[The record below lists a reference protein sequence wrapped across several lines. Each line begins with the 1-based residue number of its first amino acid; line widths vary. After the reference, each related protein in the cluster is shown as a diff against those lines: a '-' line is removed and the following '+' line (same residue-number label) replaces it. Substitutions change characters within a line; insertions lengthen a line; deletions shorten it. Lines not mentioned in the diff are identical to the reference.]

1 MEEEREEGWP
11 AVAHGAAGGSGGGR
25 TQLLAT
31 VEVPAMM
38 VLTVSSP
45 IFFCFFFSSCSF
57 FSFFSLGSLLSI
69 PLFFLPLFSCASPL
83 FIGKNRGE
91 RGRGGHYAAA
101 PPTRGKFWASR
112 GPWSASFWTKR
123 RKKGSENT
131 RERSFLPLF
140 LCTSRGRRKSAVL
153 FKTTPFWDFF
163 FYEQCMKR
171 RPFFTKHA
179 ISFKRKR
186 RQKNMSEYKS
196 VLNLWFVQ
204 SSPQLQFWFKN
215 QCNCIPAKSKHR
227 PWGWLPFSLWSLVLN
242 LCNLTLNWAINF

>member
-1 MEEEREEGWP
+1 MWTVEKKTQKKKKKKEVEEEREEGWP
-11 AVAHGAAGGSGGGR
+11 AVAHGASGGR

-45 IFFCFFFSSCSF
+45 IFFCFFFSSSSF
-57 FSFFSLGSLLSI
+57 FSFFSLGSLLYI
-69 PLFFLPLFSCASPL
+69 PLFFLPLFSCSSPI

-91 RGRGGHYAAA
+91 RGRGGHYVAA
-101 PPTRGKFWASR
+101 PPTRRKFWASR

-131 RERSFLPLF
+131 GERSFLPLF

-163 FYEQCMKR
+163 LWTMHETVLFFYKTR
-171 RPFFTKHA
+171 HF
-179 ISFKRKR
+179 I
-186 RQKNMSEYKS
+186 
-196 VLNLWFVQ
+196 
-204 SSPQLQFWFKN
+204 
-215 QCNCIPAKSKHR
+215 
-227 PWGWLPFSLWSLVLN
+227 
-242 LCNLTLNWAINF
+242 